1 MILCGA
7 AFDLI
12 ELFIKSICHH
22 IICGIFIESIIIN
35 SNSIVLKID
44 MPPQVNLFYRIDI
57 Y

>member
-35 SNSIVLKID
+35 SNSID